1 MLAVNLRYWAD
12 GRLPFEG
19 ALLLCVMSDLLRGVD
34 EICAVLDVMLLRL
47 VLTDVSGQPVNTI
60 FNGQARQDEGFL
72 LDFLDHRI

>member
-1 MLAVNLRYWAD
+1 
-12 GRLPFEG
+12 
-19 ALLLCVMSDLLRGVD
+19 MSDLLRGVD